1 MMASSCDRTAAT
13 PSTRVVPTQDAHGA
27 EYGVVAMPGSDLI
40 CGALD
45 PVAIVASS
53 GSLGLMIDEKECL
66 VIIDRGEIDFS
77 DRSFFCYAD
86 ANGNCSIRRMDGA

>member
-1 MMASSCDRTAAT
+1 MASSCDRTAAT

-53 GSLGLMIDEKECL
+53 SLALQQYTTPSCWWSEQ
-66 VIIDRGEIDFS
+66 S
-77 DRSFFCYAD
+77 
-86 ANGNCSIRRMDGA
+86 GASPRHWQVGRYGGQN